1 MSGVYEAYKVG
12 RKKLIEQ
19 VVDSVKGDEP
29 PPELKI
35 WWMCKE
41 LHQAPEAGGMFDQ
54 DEKQMNTM
62 RTLDNV
68 YSAVY
73 RYFNLKGEQ
82 IHSLTNNERR
92 ILRMLKDQGVLFCQ

>member
-1 MSGVYEAYKVG
+1 MSKFYDEYQVG

-19 VVDSVKGDEP
+19 VVDAVKGDEP

-41 LHQAPEAGGMFDQ
+41 LHQTPESGGVLDQ

-62 RTLDNV
+62 RTLDNI

-73 RYFNLKGEQ
+73 RYFNLQGEQ
-82 IHSLTNNERR
+82 IHNLTSNERR
-92 ILRMLKDQGVLFCQ
+92 ILRVLKDQGVLFCQ